1 MYKKMLMLVVASLLV
16 LCSVQ
21 PAMAAQSPLKAGAQ
35 GLVPAKAL
43 AVAAWQ
49 PLNQTLGDLRLQR
62 TKNVIIGGIDGAI
75 NVLKASENGVE
86 RSKLT
91 DGQKA
96 ELKVQIESNI
106 TWFETK
112 KQDVQSSRDVATALQ
127 NAKQASE
134 RWNEVYPGFKKEIGL
149 MACDNF
155 DAKLNKA
162 KNVTAIASSKI
173 DSLRAQGKDTGG
185 LEKALEDYN
194 GHVDGASQYVANAR
208 SEFTGIGASNDGHF
222 AAGIKQLGLAEGELK
237 NAYSD
242 LKTIYRLFLGNSVK
256 TT

>member
-1 MYKKMLMLVVASLLV
+1 MYKKMLMLFITTLLI
-16 LCSVQ
+16 LSAGQ
-21 PAMAAQSPLKAGAQ
+21 PALAAQNPLKASVRGIA
-35 GLVPAKAL
+35 PAKAL
-43 AVAAWQ
+43 AAWQ
-49 PLNQTLGDLRLQR
+49 PLNETLSDLRLQR
-62 TKNVIIGGIDGAI
+62 TKTVIINGIDAAI
-75 NVLKASENGVE
+75 NALKASENGVE

-96 ELKVQIESNI
+96 KLKAQIESNI
-106 TWFETK
+106 TWFEAK
-112 KQDVQSSRDVATALQ
+112 KQDVKSSQDVSSTLQ
-127 NAKQASE
+127 YAKQASE

-162 KNVTAIASSKI
+162 GNVTAITSSKI
-173 DSLRAQGKDTGG
+173 DSLKAQGKDTGG
-185 LEKALEDYN
+185 LEKAVGDYN

-208 SEFTGIGASNDGHF
+208 SEFTGIGAPNDGHF
-222 AAGIKQLGLAEGELK
+222 ATGIKQLGLAENEMK

-242 LKTIYRLFLGNSVK
+242 LKTIYRLLLGNSVK